1 MSGMLGYMADN
12 AANLLLNATFA
23 LSVYLIARLLKAGP
37 SAAIVFAAI
46 PFGAIL
52 LLQNPAV
59 PHRLIALLG

>member
-1 MSGMLGYMADN
+1 MPDMLAYLADN

-37 SAAIVFAAI
+37 SAAIIFAAI

-59 PHRLIALLG
+59 PNRLIALLG